1 MGGISVRPNRF
12 LRIVR
17 SFVEIQGRQSLLD
30 HYVSFAGDDIAIVMT
45 HTKGEGHKDIH
56 ELAGEAFLAGT

>member
-1 MGGISVRPNRF
+1 MKLTVSVIEADIGSIGGISVRPNRF

-30 HYVSFAGDDIAIVMT
+30 HYVSFTGDEIAIVMT
-45 HTKGEGHKDIH
+45 HTKRRRS
-56 ELAGEAFLAGT
+56 